1 MEVAIPTA
9 VLPRLAAPGDT
20 VTLSLTS
27 SLPIWTPWLAKLF
40 TGGDFTFT
48 ASTTF
53 KNEPFN
59 PSETN

>member
-1 MEVAIPTA
+1 
-9 VLPRLAAPGDT
+9 
-20 VTLSLTS
+20 LSLTS